1 VTVVRLGSSSTVIE
15 TMKQVTSTFVISV
28 LLAGCSFAFVSGPPD
43 HHEQLPYVSC
53 TESRLAPIL
62 DSLFTALN
70 VANSIFAIS
79 ASDSTWHDTFC
90 DQGDS
95 GCSPAL
101 GQTAA
106 IPIYI
111 GLAAIG
117 AAGVYYGFSR
127 THECRVAKEE
137 QMARA
142 AGQSNQ
148 PAQPAPLPG
157 WPPPAPDAAPYV
169 PPTLPPAT
177 K

>member
-1 VTVVRLGSSSTVIE
+1 
-15 TMKQVTSTFVISV
+15 MKQVISVFVSV

-90 DQGDS
+90 DSGDS

-142 AGQSNQ
+142 AQ
-148 PAQPAPLPG
+148 PTQPVEPAPLPG
-157 WPPPAPDAAPYV
+157 WPPPALGAPNSAPTPAPSV
-169 PPTLPPAT
+169 PPPAAT
-177 K
+177 P